1 LVLIGIIFIAGVAIL
16 TRDASPTTEAVSR
29 LIQELNRLPGIGPKS
44 AQRIAYYLLRANEA
58 ENQSL
63 IEAIIEVKQRTKLC
77 SICLN
82 VSETD
87 ICKIC
92 SSEPR
97 DRSKICIVEQP
108 QDILALDHTHK
119 YNGLYHVLHG
129 ALSPSDG
136 IGPDDLR
143 IKELTD
149 RLKDGIVKEI
159 ILATNTNLEGEQT
172 AMYLHR
178 LISSPLG
185 IKVTRLARGLPYG
198 TELEYADDITLS
210 RALEGRQEF

>member
-1 LVLIGIIFIAGVAIL
+1 MNREP
-16 TRDASPTTEAVSR
+16 TPTTEAVTR
-29 LIQELNRLPGIGPKS
+29 LIQELNKLPGIGPKS
-44 AQRIAYYLLRANEA
+44 AQRIAYHILRSNET

-63 IEAIIEVKQRTKLC
+63 AEAILEVKQKTRLC
-77 SICLN
+77 SVCLN

-87 ICKIC
+87 ICHIC

-108 QDILALDHTHK
+108 QDILALEHTRK
-119 YNGLYHVLHG
+119 FNGLYHVLHG
-129 ALSPSDG
+129 ALSPGEG

-143 IKELTD
+143 INELMD
-149 RLKDGIVKEI
+149 RLKTGVVTEV

-178 LISSPLG
+178 LIAPLG
-185 IKVTRLARGLPYG
+185 IKVTRLARGLPFG

>member
-1 LVLIGIIFIAGVAIL
+1 MS
-16 TRDASPTTEAVSR
+16 REPASTTESVAK
-29 LIQELNRLPGIGPKS
+29 LIQELNKLPGIGPKS
-44 AQRIAYYLLRANEA
+44 AQRIAYYILRANDT
-58 ENQSL
+58 ENQAL
-63 IEAIIEVKQRTKLC
+63 AEAILQAKQKTKLC

-87 ICKIC
+87 ICHIC

-97 DRSKICIVEQP
+97 DKTKICIVEQP
-108 QDILALDHTHK
+108 QDILALEHTRK
-119 YNGLYHVLHG
+119 FNGVYHVLHG
-129 ALSPSDG
+129 ALSPSEG

-143 IKELTD
+143 ITELME
-149 RLKDGIVKEI
+149 RLKTGTVTEV

-178 LISSPLG
+178 LIAPLG
-185 IKVTRLARGLPYG
+185 IKVTRLARGLPFG